1 MARLSKTSPF
11 QIYND
16 GNTTSSSE
24 ATQRLDFAENVEELQ
39 DATEQ
44 PFPWTKKDDGFVTE
58 SDEERHDG
66 MNDDGAQEGD
76 DEKNYT
82 RTSISSFPESS
93 YPTDHERTPMHKPY
107 TPQYARPT
115 SRRMQ
120 LSSPLR
126 KGKFGTPYSE
136 PRGSPRSRRKEF
148 DADSDLHE
156 PKRFP
161 LILLHI
167 TALPLSISWTHQAM
181 RETLPQHILD
191 NLQLLKSKLSPTVLK
206 RGILIPH
213 PRDDYELLEEKLLEA
228 LDLQE
233 PRISKCG
240 HYRNRHSTDSDLTHA
255 SSSTDSGVGSSV
267 EDGSDEEHCSTCHH
281 HLLAAGSGKKKWTIK
296 VYAANG
302 LMRAS
307 AWHAA
312 WSEMERVDVEIMPWI
327 KDELRIRL
335 DEANTQELAVA
346 KIDPEADELRIN
358 QLVEERLKLLE
369 QDSERAREAEM
380 SREIERIVIN
390 EQRQFSQA
398 IQEATGE
405 QVEAAKRAEHK
416 AQSEATATDLP
427 NIYRPKDIPL
437 SILLWNYIFLLARKP
452 KNMAMFF
459 LIVLVTGLLAIV
471 GPAPMAASV
480 VEMSTHVTSKASN
493 MGLPWVAPKT
503 VESPV
508 LSISEVPASA
518 ESEVEVLSHVATGAH
533 DEHDKMTVSHSTL
546 TPEVSSSASIEELVP
561 EDAHAHSEQVDHDI
575 FAAPET
581 LAEQALDGEDVA
593 DAPTQ
598 PQTPEMVISSDS
610 PAILE
615 EIQSTSAE
623 RVQAE
628 QAEDQ
633 NVLEQ
638 SDEVEVKPEGLVAP
652 EHAEIK
658 LTSIPVASEDV
669 EIEANSVPVAVE
681 EVEVEVQAASIPAAP
696 EEVEI
701 EVASVPVIADDVEID
716 VASMPTDEDSL
727 VAPEPLQIEEFEKCA
742 PQSFLAGSP
751 ASCSLNDDEVNEG
764 NDSPVASSPSHDGQ
778 MHQSLPYSGLSEQQ
792 ATCKL

>member
-16 GNTTSSSE
+16 GNTTSSSSE
-24 ATQRLDFAENVEELQ
+24 ATQRLDFDENVGEQQ

-44 PFPWTKKDDGFVTE
+44 PFAWTIKDDGFVTE
-58 SDEERHDG
+58 SDEERHG
-66 MNDDGAQEGD
+66 ATDDGAQEGD

-93 YPTDHERTPMHKPY
+93 YPTDYERTPMHKPY
-107 TPQYARPT
+107 TPQYARPS

-136 PRGSPRSRRKEF
+136 PRGSPRSRRKDF

-240 HYRNRHSTDSDLTHA
+240 HYRNRHSTDSDLTTA
-255 SSSTDSGVGSSV
+255 SSGADSGVGSSV
-267 EDGSDEEHCSTCHH
+267 EDGEDEEHCSTCHH
-281 HLLAAGSGKKKWTIK
+281 HLLAAGSGKQKWAIK

-307 AWHAA
+307 AWQAA

-327 KDELRIRL
+327 KDELRIKL
-335 DEANTQELAVA
+335 DEANTQELVVA

-398 IQEATGE
+398 IQAATVEHVEAT
-405 QVEAAKRAEHK
+405 KRSDHTPT
-416 AQSEATATDLP
+416 SEPISKDLP

-452 KNMAMFF
+452 KNMAIFF
-459 LIVLVTGLLAIV
+459 LVVLVTGLLAIV

-480 VEMSTHVTSKASN
+480 VELSTFVTTKTSSI
-493 MGLPWVAPKT
+493 GLPWATPKM
-503 VESPV
+503 VEMPV
-508 LSISEVPASA
+508 PSISEVPARA
-518 ESEVEVLSHVATGAH
+518 ESEVKVLPDVATEAH
-533 DEHDKMTVSHSTL
+533 DLDAVTVSESA
-546 TPEVSSSASIEELVP
+546 PMSGSSSSASAEEFIS
-561 EDAHAHSEQVDHDI
+561 EDAHANGEQVDHDVT
-575 FAAPET
+575 AATET
-581 LAEQALDGEDVA
+581 RAEQALEGGDVVDGA
-593 DAPTQ
+593 TQ
-598 PQTPEMVISSDS
+598 PQTPEMAVSSDS
-610 PAILE
+610 PATSE
-615 EIQSTSAE
+615 VMDSTNVE
-623 RVQAE
+623 GVQAE
-628 QAEDQ
+628 QAEDENIVEPSGQ
-633 NVLEQ
+633 VEIETEVPVATEHV
-638 SDEVEVKPEGLVAP
+638 EVE
-652 EHAEIK
+652 
-658 LTSIPVASEDV
+658 LTGIPVAPQDV
-669 EIEANSVPVAVE
+669 EVEAANVPVAVE
-681 EVEVEVQAASIPAAP
+681 DVEVQVARIPIAP
-696 EEVEI
+696 EQFEI
-701 EVASVPVIADDVEID
+701 EVASSPMEV
-716 VASMPTDEDSL
+716 EDSL
-727 VAPEPLQIEEFEKCA
+727 VAPDSPQTEQLEKCEA
-742 PQSFLAGSP
+742 QSFFYGGP
-751 ASCSLNDDEVNEG
+751 ASCTLVDEEENECNDK
-764 NDSPVASSPSHDGQ
+764 SMTSSPSQDGQ
-778 MHQSLPYSGLSEQQ
+778 LHQSLPYSVLSEQQ
-792 ATCKL
+792 AFCNS

>member
-16 GNTTSSSE
+16 GNTTSSSSE
-24 ATQRLDFAENVEELQ
+24 ATQRLDFAENVEEQ

-44 PFPWTKKDDGFVTE
+44 PFAWTKKDDGFVTE

-66 MNDDGAQEGD
+66 VNDDGAQEGD

-93 YPTDHERTPMHKPY
+93 YPTDYERTPMHKPY

-120 LSSPLR
+120 MSSPLR

-136 PRGSPRSRRKEF
+136 PRGSPRSRRKDF

-181 RETLPQHILD
+181 RGTLPQHILD

-255 SSSTDSGVGSSV
+255 SSGADSGVGSSV

-281 HLLAAGSGKKKWTIK
+281 HLLAAGSGKQKWSIK

-327 KDELRIRL
+327 KDELRIKL

-346 KIDPEADELRIN
+346 KVDPEADELRIN
-358 QLVEERLKLLE
+358 QLVEERLRLLE

-398 IQEATGE
+398 IQEAAVE
-405 QVEAAKRAEHK
+405 QVEATKRADHK
-416 AQSEATATDLP
+416 PTSEPISTELP

-437 SILLWNYIFLLARKP
+437 SILLWNYVFLLARKP

-459 LIVLVTGLLAIV
+459 LVVLVTGLLAIV

-480 VEMSTHVTSKASN
+480 VEMSTLVTSKTSN
-493 MGLPWVAPKT
+493 MGLPWVAPKM

-508 LSISEVPASA
+508 LGTSEVPASA
-518 ESEVEVLSHVATGAH
+518 ESEVEVLPHVATGAH
-533 DEHDKMTVSHSTL
+533 EHDTMTVSDSAL
-546 TPEVSSSASIEELVP
+546 IPEVSSSASAEEPVP
-561 EDAHAHSEQVDHDI
+561 ENEHAHAEQVDHDI

-581 LAEQALDGEDVA
+581 LVEQAVDGEAVA
-593 DAPTQ
+593 DEVAQ
-598 PQTPEMVISSDS
+598 PQTPDVGVSSDS
-610 PAILE
+610 PATVE
-615 EIQSTSAE
+615 GAE
-623 RVQAE
+623 SPSIESVQAD

-633 NVLEQ
+633 NILGQ
-638 SDEVEVKPEGLVAP
+638 SDEVEIETEVPVAP
-652 EHAEIK
+652 EHVEIES
-658 LTSIPVASEDV
+658 TSIPVASED
-669 EIEANSVPVAVE
+669 IEANSVPVAVE
-681 EVEVEVQAASIPAAP
+681 DAEVQVASIPVAP

-701 EVASVPVIADDVEID
+701 EVTSSPMEKEEVVTTELPHVEQ
-716 VASMPTDEDSL
+716 V
-727 VAPEPLQIEEFEKCA
+727 EKCA
-742 PQSFLAGSP
+742 PQSFLSGSP
-751 ASCSLNDDEVNEG
+751 AFCSLIDEEDNEG
-764 NDSPVASSPSHDGQ
+764 NDSPITSSPSHDGQ
-778 MHQSLPYSGLSEQQ
+778 MHQSLPYSALSEQQ
-792 ATCKL
+792 ATCKS